1 MTSPRHPATRCPNAA
16 RGVMVVDRG
25 GEGRD
30 EGEMDASVGVVDRR
44 YWFGYWFSTGVP
56 VAMS

>member
-1 MTSPRHPATRCPNAA
+1 MTSPRHPAPRCPNAA
-16 RGVMVVDRG
+16 RGVVTAGRG
-25 GEGRD
+25 EALVTG
-30 EGEMDASVGVVDRR
+30 RR

>member
-1 MTSPRHPATRCPNAA
+1 MTPPRPSAPRCPNAA
-16 RGVMVVDRG
+16 RGVMAAGRG
-25 GEGRD
+25 G
-30 EGEMDASVGVVDRR
+30 AVVADRR